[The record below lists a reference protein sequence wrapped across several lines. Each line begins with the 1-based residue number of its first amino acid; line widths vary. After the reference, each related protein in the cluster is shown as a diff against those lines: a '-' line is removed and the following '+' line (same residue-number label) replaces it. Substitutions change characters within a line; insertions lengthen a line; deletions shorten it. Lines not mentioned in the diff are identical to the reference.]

1 MLLVSGECRPALLLY
16 RLYLASLKLCAGGS
30 RQCVGLCRSGY
41 IDQRVSDCAC
51 RFGRTPSVIDH
62 GHAAAAEYGCRRSL
76 HAPDNVS
83 LRSLTMLALSRSPP
97 PNSPI
102 SDA

>member
-76 HAPDNVS
+76 HAWTTCLCDLEWCRDV
-83 LRSLTMLALSRSPP
+83 LALHHRTHRL
-97 PNSPI
+97 
-102 SDA
+102 